1 MSENIKK
8 FPIGIYAIIAGWA
21 LTLATLVWNT
31 AGTNVSYALR
41 LDQLEMKW
49 VDFDVRLDTS
59 EAYRMQLASS
69 LAEIKTDLL
78 WIRRE
83 LERTK

>member
-1 MSENIKK
+1 
-8 FPIGIYAIIAGWA
+8 
-21 LTLATLVWNT
+21 
-31 AGTNVSYALR
+31 
-41 LDQLEMKW
+41 MKW

-83 LERTK
+83 LERVK